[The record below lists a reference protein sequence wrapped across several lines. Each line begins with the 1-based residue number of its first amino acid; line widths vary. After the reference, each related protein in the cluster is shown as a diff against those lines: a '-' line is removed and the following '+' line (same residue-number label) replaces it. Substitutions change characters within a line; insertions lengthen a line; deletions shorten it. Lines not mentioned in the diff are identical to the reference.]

1 MNTYKTD
8 SLHTEHQTYIAID
21 LKSFYA
27 SVECV
32 ERGLNPLDTNLV
44 VADSSRTDKT
54 ICLAVS
60 PSLKSYGIS
69 GRPRLFEVVQK
80 VEDVNRQRLRHI
92 ANDSTTGKSYI
103 QSELLQHPSWKL
115 DYIVAKPRMSRY
127 MEVSTKVYEV
137 YLSFFAAEDIHVYS
151 VDEVFIDA
159 TQYLNLYKKT
169 AKELTSEVIKCVLDK
184 TGITATAGIGTNI
197 YLSKVAMDIVAK
209 HIPADSNGV
218 RIAELDEMSYRRQL
232 WNHTPLT
239 SFWRVGRGTARTL
252 ERYGLDS
259 MGKVARCS
267 LTNEELLYKLF
278 GVHAELL
285 IDHAWGWEP
294 CTIADI
300 KSYHPSSH
308 SLSNGQVL
316 SEPYTKAKAA
326 VVMKEM
332 AETMAL
338 QLMRRK
344 LITDQIIIDI
354 GFDRATL
361 QRSDDGD
368 TFAGDISKDRYGRT
382 IPKHVHGSANL
393 QEPTAVAGV
402 IMQTAAELFD
412 KIVRDGMLIRR
423 LNITANHILSE
434 NSQPKHEAKQLE
446 LFDAEPKQ
454 QEAESTF
461 KRDTEKERRVQQTIL
476 DIKNSFGK
484 NAILRGLN
492 FRDGATARERN
503 QQIGGH
509 KA

>member
-1 MNTYKTD
+1 M
-8 SLHTEHQTYIAID
+8 
-21 LKSFYA
+21 
-27 SVECV
+27 

-80 VEDVNRQRLRHI
+80 VEDVNRQRLRNI
-92 ANDSTTGKSYI
+92 AGDSTTGKSYI

-252 ERYGLDS
+252 ERYGINT
-259 MGKVARCS
+259 MGQVARCS
-267 LTNEELLYKLF
+267 LTNEDLLYKLF
-278 GVHAELL
+278 GVSAELL

-300 KSYHPSSH
+300 KSYKPSSH
-308 SLSNGQVL
+308 SLSTGQVL
-316 SEPYTKAKAA
+316 SEPYTKDNAA
-326 VVMKEM
+326 VVIKEM

-338 QLMRRK
+338 QLMQKK
-344 LITDQIIIDI
+344 LLTDQIIIDI
-354 GFDRATL
+354 GFDNATIK
-361 QRSDDGD
+361 RSNDEQYTGQV
-368 TFAGDISKDRYGRT
+368 TKDHYGRLV
-382 IPKHVHGSANL
+382 PKHAHGTFNIPVPTSSAY
-393 QEPTAVAGV
+393 TIMRGV
-402 IMQTAAELFD
+402 SELFD
-412 KIVRDGMLIRR
+412 SIVQNNMLIRR

-434 NSQPKHEAKQLE
+434 NSKPLISEQQLN
-446 LFDAEPKQ
+446 LFA
-454 QEAESTF
+454 QEEQSVASPNENETS
-461 KRDTEKERRVQQTIL
+461 EKEKRIQQTIL

-503 QQIGGH
+503 LQIGGH